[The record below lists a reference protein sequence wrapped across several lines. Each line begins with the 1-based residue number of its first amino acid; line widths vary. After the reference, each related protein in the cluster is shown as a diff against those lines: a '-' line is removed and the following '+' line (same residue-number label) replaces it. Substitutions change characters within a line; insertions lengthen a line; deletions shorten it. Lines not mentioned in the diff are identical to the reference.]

1 MDPLFVGNILQH
13 CHGELVV
20 SGLGELHVH
29 LHCLV
34 LCCHHETNGTTN
46 SSLVSLRSLARPE
59 NGAPKLGMT
68 GSLHE
73 KVLGKEC
80 SSLLFQRPSVNKW
93 YTGRQKSRYIR
104 RQCSNVAK
112 EPTAHRAAFRLKSLR
127 RLSGRLDCQSNR
139 PEPSIS
145 PT

>member
-34 LCCHHETNGTTN
+34 LCGHHETNGTTN

-80 SSLLFQRPSVNKW
+80 SSLFFKGHQLINGTQG
-93 YTGRQKSRYIR
+93 GRNRGTSDGSAPMSQKSRQRIAR
-104 RQCSNVAK
+104 
-112 EPTAHRAAFRLKSLR
+112 P
-127 RLSGRLDCQSNR
+127 SG
-139 PEPSIS
+139 
-145 PT
+145 